1 MNLFG
6 QSYLDKDGADDLG
19 ARDILMQIGLGSFRI
34 VYKALAAWAT
44 VNAFGNPFLA
54 VSATF
59 YDEQII
65 KCLQ

>member
-19 ARDILMQIGLGSFRI
+19 ARDILMQIGLGFFWI

-44 VNAFGNPFLA
+44 VNAFGNPFRA